1 MEGIV
6 SPILIYGDRFTSQN
20 HINSIKVKY
29 EKDYDFHVLSAS
41 ESSLEYIESI
51 SITQGFIPQP
61 KIIIINDLPNQKA
74 VREFLLD
81 LSARKNIEYTKIII
95 WDSSDSIK
103 LDPKTKL
110 PNKTWEE
117 FISRFKSIE
126 GAKIFNCG
134 AEFTE
139 KDESEVI
146 SFVKN
151 RFNKHKREINEEV
164 ARVFISIVS
173 KDRGLIISEIDKL
186 ALSAPTVITSD
197 FVIENAFPSAKEAIL
212 FKFNN
217 ALDGTYAE
225 AIEMLEQF
233 LESGI
238 NENVLAEIMAKK
250 VRWQLIACYYY
261 SKGMMWFD
269 VEKALMNMGKFPSI
283 AWHNNKMSYD
293 QKQKIT
299 EEYETEEGIEK
310 YRRRVIGLPEYCFN
324 VKESKKKSKKMQEEP
339 EEKDEIKDGK
349 IKKKVVLGKKEC
361 LPMPFLAT
369 QIVNGLQKSF
379 ISPNSNSMSIDDLRI
394 KLLDRSINA
403 YLLVIGKLKEI
414 RYGNDLK
421 QCVYDM
427 VKTIT
432 SKEL

>member
-1 MEGIV
+1 MEEIV
-6 SPILIYGDRFTSQN
+6 SPILIYGDHFISQN
-20 HINSIKVKY
+20 HINSIKAKY
-29 EKDYDFHVLSAS
+29 EKNYDFHVLSAS

-51 SITQGFIPQP
+51 SITQGFFPQP
-61 KIIIINDLPNQKA
+61 KIVIINDLPNQKA

-81 LSARKNIEYTKIII
+81 LAGRKNIEYTKIII

-103 LDPKTKL
+103 LDPKTKS

-117 FISRFKSIE
+117 FISNFKSIA
-126 GAKIFNCG
+126 GSKVFNCG
-134 AEFTE
+134 ADFTE
-139 KDESEVI
+139 KDEDEVI

-151 RFNKHKREINEEV
+151 RFNKYKKEISED
-164 ARVFISIVS
+164 AAKIFINIVS

-186 ALSAPTVITSD
+186 VLSAPVVITND
-197 FVIENAFPSAKEAIL
+197 FIIENAFPSAKEAIL

-225 AIEMLEQF
+225 AIEMMEQF

-261 SKGMMWFD
+261 SKGVMWFD

-283 AWHNNKMSYD
+283 AWHSNKMSYE
-293 QKQKIT
+293 QKQKIA
-299 EEYETEEGIEK
+299 EEYETEEGINK
-310 YRRRVIGLPEYCFN
+310 YRSRVLGLPEYCFN
-324 VKESKKKSKKMQEEP
+324 IKESKKKSKKTQEDP
-339 EEKDEIKDGK
+339 EEKDDIKDGK
-349 IKKKVVLGKKEC
+349 TKKKVILGKKEC

-379 ISPNSNSMSIDDLRI
+379 ISPNSSSISSDDLRKRI
-394 KLLDRSINA
+394 LDRSINT
-403 YLLVIGKLKEI
+403 YLFVLGKLKEI
-414 RYGNDLK
+414 RYGDGTK
-421 QCVYDM
+421 QCLYEM
-427 VKTIT
+427 VRSIT
-432 SKEL
+432 NKEL